1 VAARVSLREVTPENR
16 AAVEALRVAP
26 EQEPY
31 VSSVSESLA
40 EAVEQP
46 DGQPW
51 IRAVYGEDVPV
62 GFVMLSD
69 NVRVSD
75 PRYPWRY
82 FLWKLL
88 IDARFQRRG
97 YGTATV
103 DAVVEVVRGRPG
115 ADALHTSAVPGDAS
129 PVGFY
134 ERYGFVR
141 TGQIF
146 DDEVVLRLDLA
157 PRDR

>member
-1 VAARVSLREVTPENR
+1 MPVRVSLREITPENR

-26 EQEPY
+26 EQEAY
-31 VSSVSESLA
+31 VSSVTESLA
-40 EAVEQP
+40 EAVQQP
-46 DGQPW
+46 DGRPW
-51 IRAVYGEDVPV
+51 IRAVYADDGPV

-69 NVRVSD
+69 DVRVSD
-75 PRYPWRY
+75 PRYPWLY

-103 DAVVEVVRGRPG
+103 DAVADVVRGRPG

-134 ERYGFVR
+134 ERYGFAR

-146 DDEVVLRLDLA
+146 DGEIVLRLDLGIA
-157 PRDR
+157 